1 MGPGP
6 PGGEYSLRGTGL
18 AGARC
23 PRVPF
28 GVDREEE
35 NRPDLE
41 NHLARLD
48 RLAGSLPEG
57 HNVRLLIE
65 SAVGSA
71 RARDARK
78 AGSDVSRSRSAVE
91 GRISTLQGTIGSL
104 DA

>member
-1 MGPGP
+1 MD
-6 PGGEYSLRGTGL
+6 RG
-18 AGARC
+18 
-23 PRVPF
+23 
-28 GVDREEE
+28 EE
-35 NRPDLE
+35 NLSDLE

-91 GRISTLQGTIGSL
+91 GRISTLLQGTIGGL

>member
-1 MGPGP
+1 M
-6 PGGEYSLRGTGL
+6 

-28 GVDREEE
+28 DVDREEE